1 MVTTNEKKERKK
13 ESTLWWLVGWLV
25 GLIENLGRA
34 SQKERK
40 KERKKN
46 LLAETYMQYTRFITT
61 KKVRG
66 QQQNLADNLLDDD

>member
-40 KERKKN
+40 KERKN

-61 KKVRG
+61 KSERSTTKLSR
-66 QQQNLADNLLDDD
+66 QSSDDD

>member
-13 ESTLWWLVGWLV
+13 VLFGGWLV

-40 KERKKN
+40 KEKKFISRN
-46 LLAETYMQYTRFITT
+46 LYAVHSIHHN